1 MTPPSRRRL
10 PRAAR
15 LVVSLALALA
25 VLLAGLW
32 GGLAL
37 AFRAP
42 VMSAVLAAGWAAGA
56 MALAIAFLAGR
67 RRGPAF
73 IAAVAIAVFAVWWS
87 TIRPQSDRDW
97 ADDVAHVAR
106 PRIEGDTLVVE
117 NVRNFVWRSDT
128 DYTVRWETRR
138 YDLSRLSGV
147 DLFLSYWSG
156 ERIAHAIVSFDFAGG
171 DPLAFSIEI
180 RKERGEAYSTLAG
193 FFRSYEVAFIAAD
206 ERDVVKVR
214 ATVRGEDV
222 RLYRLDIRPETARR
236 LLETYVAVAQD
247 VADRPRWYN
256 TITTNC
262 TTVIFRM
269 ARALDPGIPMDYR
282 ILLSGLVPG
291 YLYDNA
297 FLVRDRPL
305 ADLVAAAHIG
315 PRATGPAG
323 DDPDFSRRIRAGVPG
338 PRAP

>member
-1 MTPPSRRRL
+1 MRPLS
-10 PRAAR
+10 RAAR
-15 LVVSLALALA
+15 LLVSLALALA
-25 VLLAGLW
+25 ILLAGLW
-32 GGLAL
+32 CGLAVF
-37 AFRAP
+37 FRAP
-42 VMSAVLAAGWAAGA
+42 GPAPVPALLAAAWGLGALVLAVALLMGRRGPP
-56 MALAIAFLAGR
+56 LAIA
-67 RRGPAF
+67 AF
-73 IAAVAIAVFAVWWS
+73 ALTVFAIWWS
-87 TIRPQSDRDW
+87 TLLPRSDRDW

-117 NVRNFVWRSDT
+117 NVRHFTWRSDN
-128 DYTVRWETRR
+128 DYTIRWETRR
-138 YDLSRLSGV
+138 YDLSRLRGV

-180 RKERGEAYSTLAG
+180 RKERGEEYSTLAG

-214 ATVRGEDV
+214 STVRGEDV
-222 RLYRLDIRPETARR
+222 RLYRLDIRPQTARR

-315 PRATGPAG
+315 PRAKGPD
-323 DDPDFSRRIRAGVPG
+323 DDPDFPRRIRAGVPG
-338 PRAP
+338 PGGFPVP

>member
-1 MTPPSRRRL
+1 MRPLS
-10 PRAAR
+10 RAAR
-15 LVVSLALALA
+15 LLVSVSLALAL
-25 VLLAGLW
+25 LFAGLW
-32 GGLAL
+32 GALAL
-37 AFRAP
+37 IFRAAGPPP
-42 VMSAVLAAGWAAGA
+42 VSVVLAAGWGLG
-56 MALAIAFLAGR
+56 ALALAVAVLAGR
-67 RRGPAF
+67 RRTPLAL
-73 IAAVAIAVFAVWWS
+73 AAVAIAIFAVWWS
-87 TIRPQSDRDW
+87 TILPRSDRDW
-97 ADDVAHVAR
+97 ADDVAHVAL
-106 PRIEGDTLVVE
+106 PRIEGDTLIVE
-117 NVRNFVWRSDT
+117 NVRHFAWRSDT
-128 DYTVRWETRR
+128 DYTIRWETRR
-138 YDLSRLSGV
+138 YDLRRLQGV

-171 DPLAFSIEI
+171 EPLAFSIEI
-180 RKERGEAYSTLAG
+180 RKERGEEYSTLAG

-214 ATVRGEDV
+214 STVRGEDV
-222 RLYRLDIRPETARR
+222 RLYRLDIRPQTARR

-247 VADRPRWYN
+247 VAERPRWYN

-305 ADLVAAAHIG
+305 ADLVAASHIG
-315 PRATGPAG
+315 PRAKGPD
-323 DDPDFSRRIRAGVPG
+323 DDPDFSRRIRVGVPG
-338 PRAP
+338 PGGFPVP